1 MKIAAAEMRK
11 YAKQCEAC
19 GQFTTANWLN
29 SAADIVEVQTDTI
42 KTLKAKITRLAN
54 ELKKLGV
61 DVHDD

>member
-1 MKIAAAEMRK
+1 MKIDAAEMRK

-19 GQFTTANWLN
+19 GQFTTADWLK